1 MADRTRVDPDA
12 TLGDALA
19 GSGGMS
25 EPAGSAALWTSAPAE
40 VFPDALSALPLSA
53 LPFRALPAGPVLAAA
68 LVPTPP
74 AQRLDRQQL
83 RPAGRPPRNAQ
94 PPPARRP
101 PTGWNQPGQPPP
113 GIAVPVPV
121 LAPDAGRRPM
131 ARAGYVPVSVAGAN
145 LNGVPRPTAYTVLA
159 PAAGASLNG
168 VPRPAADTAPNA
180 RLPQIA
186 AALRRARPPGAGSA
200 RTPGSSARTAGNV
213 WSLLVFLAI
222 ILFATGLGQKVVA
235 LISEFLQRR

>member
-145 LNGVPRPTAYTVLA
+145 LNGVPRP
-159 PAAGASLNG
+159 
-168 VPRPAADTAPNA
+168 AADTAPNA

-186 AALRRARPPGAGSA
+186 AALRQARPPGAGSA
-200 RTPGSSARTAGNV
+200 RTPGSSARTAGNI

-222 ILFATGLGQKVVA
+222 VLFATGLGQKVVA

>member
-1 MADRTRVDPDA
+1 
-12 TLGDALA
+12 
-19 GSGGMS
+19 MS
-25 EPAGSAALWTSAPAE
+25 EPAGSTALWTSAPAE
-40 VFPDALSALPLSA
+40 VFPDALSALP
-53 LPFRALPAGPVLAAA
+53 FRALPAGPVLAPA

-94 PPPARRP
+94 PLSARRP
-101 PTGWNQPGQPPP
+101 PTGWNQPGQPQP

-145 LNGVPRPTAYTVLA
+145 LNGVPRPAAYTVSA
-159 PAAGASLNG
+159 PVAGASLNG
-168 VPRPAADTAPNA
+168 VSRPAAYTAPNA
-180 RLPQIA
+180 RPPQIA
-186 AALRRARPPGAGSA
+186 PRQAPPGARSA